1 VNSRLL
7 YADAFGITS
16 PPRAHGWPLLDVM
29 EGDQT
34 LFTGED
40 RIDQA
45 WAIVDPLVSRLASHP
60 PEGFPNYAAGSW
72 GPESATELLARDGRH
87 WRPH

>member
-1 VNSRLL
+1 LL
-7 YADAFGITS
+7 YEDAFGITS

-45 WAIVDPLVSRLASHP
+45 WAIVYPLVSRLASHP